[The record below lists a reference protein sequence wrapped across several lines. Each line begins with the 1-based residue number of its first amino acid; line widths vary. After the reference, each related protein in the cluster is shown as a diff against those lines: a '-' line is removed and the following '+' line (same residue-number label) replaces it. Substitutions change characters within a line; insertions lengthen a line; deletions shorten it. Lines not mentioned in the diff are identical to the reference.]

1 LASLLHDEVS
11 HLAFLGITMKHLFQ
25 ILAVLVVLLPSAKS
39 HAGIININ
47 ITGGAGLSPSQAA
60 LFQTAVDFWDS
71 TLIGT
76 QQNIDVNMEIA
87 ASAPAI
93 DGPGNILGQAGP
105 TRGIFYDGGV
115 YVTQGI
121 MEFDTADLGVLENRG
136 TLLDVIVH
144 EMAHVIGFGTI
155 WGLFDDLYVLGS
167 GEYLGKF
174 ALAMYQEEFDAN
186 ASFVPVELDG
196 GPGTADGHWDEAW
209 AGGRFDLLTGFL
221 DTPTRISNTTLAAF
235 ADIGYIVKLPDG
247 RVIGVNAPATFALFV
262 LLGAFLI
269 GRKARY

>member
-1 LASLLHDEVS
+1 
-11 HLAFLGITMKHLFQ
+11 MKHLFQ

-60 LFQTAVDFWDS
+60 LFQTAVDFWGS

-93 DGPGNILGQAGP
+93 DGPGNVLGQAGP
-105 TRGIFYDGGV
+105 RRGTFYDGGV

-155 WGLFDDLYVLGS
+155 WGFFDDLYVFDS

-196 GPGTADGHWDEAW
+196 GPGTANGHWDETW
-209 AGGRFDLLTGFL
+209 AGGRSDLLTGFL
-221 DTPTRISNTTLAAF
+221 DSPTTISNTTLAAF

-247 RVIGVNAPATFALFV
+247 RIIGANAPATFALFALCV
-262 LLGAFLI
+262 VFLI
-269 GRKARY
+269 RRKLS